1 MEDKLLK
8 HANRIKGQ
16 VAGIERMLT
25 DCRDCND
32 VVVQIQAAR
41 ASLAS
46 LGEELLKNEA
56 TSCMQM
62 ESPIEK
68 EKKFAEIIKNLFK
81 LT

>member
-1 MEDKLLK
+1 MDDKLLK

-46 LGEELLKNEA
+46 LGEELLKQEA
-56 TSCMQM
+56 TSCMQI
-62 ESPIEK
+62 ESPLDK

>member
-1 MEDKLLK
+1 MDDKLLK

-32 VVVQIQAAR
+32 VFVQIQAAR

-46 LGEELLKNEA
+46 LGEELLKQEA
-56 TSCMQM
+56 TSCMQI
-62 ESPIEK
+62 ESPLDK

>member
-62 ESPIEK
+62 ESPVEK

>member
-1 MEDKLLK
+1 MDDNLLK
-8 HANRIKGQ
+8 HTNRIKGQ

-46 LGEELLKNEA
+46 LGEELLKQEA

-62 ESPIEK
+62 ESPLDK